1 MKIPFNLIQKFNTNG
16 INKELEKIKIFDEE
30 WVKDILW
37 KLYWKIIQEMQ
48 KKHIKNTS
56 GFDKKLSSLET
67 AVKRIR
73 MNAEVMM

>member
-1 MKIPFNLIQKFNTNG
+1 
-16 INKELEKIKIFDEE
+16 
-30 WVKDILW
+30 
-37 KLYWKIIQEMQ
+37 MQ

-56 GFDKKLSSLET
+56 GFDKKLSSLGT